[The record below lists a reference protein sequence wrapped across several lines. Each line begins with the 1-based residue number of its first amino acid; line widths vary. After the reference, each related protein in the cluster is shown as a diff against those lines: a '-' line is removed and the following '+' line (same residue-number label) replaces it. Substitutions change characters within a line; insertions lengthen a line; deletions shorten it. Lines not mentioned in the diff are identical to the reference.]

1 MRKAHRPASVWLL
14 PLPHTKWPQRNCV
27 HFSLPKR
34 KNCLHTIHSKLK
46 ACTETE
52 STMVSLR
59 FYRTVALPLAKS
71 AVFVGAST
79 WSRGSPTCSKPR
91 WLSAILSQHIT
102 DYWRKPGFDTLFRAP
117 ASFLQ
122 LLLLPVLSIELNQ
135 RLNQLKSSAN
145 QGKNSRHDGE
155 NLKSW
160 FSSQIHKN
168 SLRLLPFSSRFLLL
182 VTSSDVLGASLC
194 APQIPRMW
202 PMAWNKKQNQQARL
216 WKTHTDLM

>member
-1 MRKAHRPASVWLL
+1 MHQHDRGAAQLVQSHVDSLL
-14 PLPHTKWPQRNCV
+14 YYHNISQ
-27 HFSLPKR
+27 
-34 KNCLHTIHSKLK
+34 TIEGNQGLIRYS
-46 ACTETE
+46 E
-52 STMVSLR
+52 
-59 FYRTVALPLAKS
+59 
-71 AVFVGAST
+71 
-79 WSRGSPTCSKPR
+79 
-91 WLSAILSQHIT
+91 
-102 DYWRKPGFDTLFRAP
+102 RAP
-117 ASFLQ
+117 VSFLQ

-135 RLNQLKSSAN
+135 RLNQLNSSAN

-202 PMAWNKKQNQQARL
+202 PMAWNKKQNQQARP
-216 WKTHTDLM
+216 